1 MTESIIRNSL
11 TQAKD
16 ELEMFI
22 ADPGS
27 VPSIEKAVEIMSE
40 CLSARGKILSCGN
53 GGSLC
58 DATHFAEELTGRF
71 RNNRRPLPAMAIND
85 PAYFTCVGNDF
96 SFEDIFSRWVEAF
109 GKPGDVLL
117 AISTSGS
124 SKNVKASKLG
134 IPVIDEK
141 QFLELI

>member
-40 CLSARGKILSCGN
+40 CLSAGEKILSCGN

-71 RNNRRPLPAMAIND
+71 RNSRRPLPAMAIND

-117 AISTSGS
+117 TISTSGS
-124 SKNVKASKLG
+124 SKNILLAVW
-134 IPVIDEK
+134 P
-141 QFLELI
+141 